1 MIEFDYEEKKR
12 IAVVKWDTQDE
23 DQDWFHPLKEA
34 LKSSQKGVDVQ
45 VGSNSLTMP
54 WWAFLSTGSEVEVFI
69 RAYGLRYGAHY
80 LISPVAKELLLLASR
95 NRNSYSALKNAKLV
109 SKKNLYAKLSK
120 SGFCRN
126 LTPEQLRNVRFLS
139 SLPAGATFSV
149 PGAGKTTEALATFA
163 YRYETDDKLLVVA
176 PKNAFSAW
184 EEQLELCFCDQGK
197 QFTRLRGTSS
207 IPVELQKDRYLFLIG
222 YQQLVQVKE
231 YIYDFVSRDNV
242 HIFLDESHR
251 IKGANNITTNA
262 VLGLSFLA
270 KSKLIMSGT
279 PMPQSTADLVP
290 QLRFLFPELS
300 SSAENVVETVKSIYV
315 RTTKEELGLPK
326 VNHITIPIDM
336 DPVQRRVYDLI
347 RSEIVREAA
356 STLSKKDRQAFRRL
370 GKSIVHA
377 LQITSNPALLA
388 EEISFAHSQELANA
402 LKEGTGPKIQYL
414 LRRVRKL
421 ASENRK
427 VLVWTNFVHNV
438 EFLAYALQDIGS
450 VFIHGGVDAGDD
462 NDEDTRE
469 GKIRSFHE
477 DESIKVLVANPAAAS
492 EGISLH
498 SVCNYAIYL
507 DRNFNAAQ
515 YLQSIDRIHRLGLGM
530 EVDTTV
536 EVLEC
541 KKSIDEVVQDRL
553 GYKVGKMAEVL
564 NDPSLSVSSAHIEAD
579 EDDLNFGAGGIDEHD
594 IEEVLRSLNIE

>member
-12 IAVVKWDTQDE
+12 VAIVKWDALDE
-23 DQDWFHPLKEA
+23 GQDWLHPLKEA
-34 LKSSQKGVDVQ
+34 LRSSHNGVEVQ

-54 WWAFLSTGSEVEVFI
+54 WWAFLSVGSEINVFI
-69 RAYGLRYGAHY
+69 KAYGLRYGVHY
-80 LISPVAKELLLLASR
+80 LISPPAKKLLLEASE
-95 NRNSYSALKNAKLV
+95 NRNSYSASKNTKIV
-109 SKKNLYAKLSK
+109 SKSDLYAKFSK
-120 SGFCRN
+120 AGFCRN

-139 SLPAGATFSV
+139 TLSAGATFSV

-163 YRYETDDKLLVVA
+163 YKYEMGDKLLVVA

-184 EEQLELCFCDQGK
+184 EEQLGLCFCDQRK

-207 IPVELQKDRYLFLIG
+207 IPIELQKDRELFLIG

-231 YIYDFVSRDNV
+231 YIYEFVSRNRV

-251 IKGANNITTNA
+251 IKGANNITTTA

-279 PMPQSTADLVP
+279 PMPQSTADLIP

-300 SSAENVVETVKSIYV
+300 SSSENVVEMVKSIYV

-347 RSEIVREAA
+347 RSEIAREAA
-356 STLSKKDRQAFRRL
+356 STMSKKDRQAFRRL
-370 GKSIVHA
+370 GKSIIHA

-388 EEISFAHSQELANA
+388 KEMSFAHSKELANA
-402 LKEGTGPKIQYL
+402 LKEGTGPKIRYL

-421 ASENRK
+421 ASENK
-427 VLVWTNFVHNV
+427 KILVWTNFVHNV
-438 EFLAYALQDIGS
+438 EFLAFALQDIGS

-462 NDEDTRE
+462 SDEDTRE

-477 DESIKVLVANPAAAS
+477 DESIRVLVANPAAAS

-498 SVCNYAIYL
+498 SVCNHAIYL

-530 EVDTTV
+530 EVETTI

-541 KKSIDEVVQDRL
+541 RKSIDEVVQDRL
-553 GYKVGKMAEVL
+553 GYKVNKMAEVL
-564 NDPSLSVSSAHIEAD
+564 NDPNLSVSSVHIEAD
-579 EDDLNFGAGGIDEHD
+579 EEDLNFGTGGVDERD
-594 IEEVLRSLNIE
+594 IEVLRSLNIE